1 MKKHIYLFA
10 LLAITVMTSKA
21 NVLTVSND
29 SKKPATYTT
38 ISAAMTAANVGD
50 TIFVSGTATDYGNV
64 NVKKGLTLIGQG
76 HHPANVNVP
85 PTTIDYLDI
94 YADNVTVIGFNITQ
108 NVNYNS
114 LVKSS
119 NIDIERCY
127 VAYTMYVRD
136 SSTNWIIA
144 NNFLYRVGGP
154 SSDAVS
160 NILILNNVFFHFSI
174 AGFTGNV
181 TIKNNLF
188 LNTTSFGTLSSATIS
203 NNIFYGTQA
212 VSNSVDKSVFKNNI
226 ALEKPG
232 SGASSYDSLPGGT
245 NTGSGNFI
253 SKDPSFLKVDVT
265 DRYNPFNVNN
275 DYHLKSSSV
284 GHNAGTDGTDVGPF
298 GGSKPLTSYGGDPAL
313 PLITDFD
320 IINVIVPQGG
330 TLKFSVKAKKQQ

>member
-21 NVLTVSND
+21 SVLTVSND
-29 SKKPATYTT
+29 SKKPATYSS
-38 ISAAMTAANVGD
+38 ISAAMTAANSGD
-50 TIFVSGTATDYGNV
+50 TIFVSGTPTDYGNI
-64 NVKKGLTLIGQG
+64 NVKKSLTLIGQG

-85 PTTIDYLDI
+85 ATTIDYLDI
-94 YADNVTVIGFNITQ
+94 YTDNVTVIGFYISQNI
-108 NVNYNS
+108 NYYS
-114 LVKSS
+114 KTKSS

-127 VAYTMYVRD
+127 VTYSVTVPD

-154 SSDAVS
+154 YSSAVS
-160 NILILNNVFFHFSI
+160 NILVLNNVFYHFSV
-174 AGFTGNV
+174 AGFNGNI

-188 LNTTSFGTLSSATIS
+188 LNTTSFGTLTSATIS

-212 VSNSVDKSVFKNNI
+212 VSSSVDKSVFKNNI

-253 SKDPSFLKVDVT
+253 SKDPSFLKVDAT
-265 DRYNPFNVNN
+265 SPYDPFDVKN
-275 DYHLKSSSV
+275 DYHLKTTSV

-298 GGSKPLTSYGGDPAL
+298 GGSKPLLSYGGDPAL